1 MMRFSLILLALLI
14 SLSAQALA
22 RPGPDEIM
30 DDPELEARAM
40 VLYRQL
46 RCVVCQSQSIGDSNA
61 DLASDMRVVVRERLL
76 AGDSDAE
83 VRAYLQQRYGDYVL
97 MLPPVQAN
105 TLVLWGFP
113 IVLLLFAGGLAF
125 FFVRRQDQAGETEL
139 SPEEEAQLAALK
151 REEGLE

>member
-1 MMRFSLILLALLI
+1 MMRFLLLPLAVLL
-14 SLSAQALA
+14 LTAPALA

-30 DDPELEARAM
+30 EDPALEARAM

-61 DLASDMRVVVRERLL
+61 DLAADMRVVVRERLL

-105 TLVLWGFP
+105 TLALWGFP
-113 IVLLLFAGGLAF
+113 IVLLLLGGGIAF
-125 FFVRRQDQAGETEL
+125 FFVRRQAVREETEL
-139 SPEEEAQLAALK
+139 SAEEEAQLAALK

>member
-1 MMRFSLILLALLI
+1 MMRFLLLPLAVLL
-14 SLSAQALA
+14 LTAPALA

-30 DDPELEARAM
+30 EDPALEARAM

-61 DLASDMRVVVRERLL
+61 DLAADMRVVVRERLL

-105 TLVLWGFP
+105 TLALWGFP
-113 IVLLLFAGGLAF
+113 IVLLVLGGGMAV
-125 FFVRRQDQAGETEL
+125 FFVRRQAQREETEL
-139 SPEEEAQLAALK
+139 SAEEEAQLAALK